1 MSLHNAAID
10 RRTGHFRRSGTA
22 AAANGN
28 GAGDNDDGN
37 GNNTGNGS
45 GNGSGQGSSSA
56 AASSSTAE
64 PTTAAATSAN
74 TQPTSQSANA
84 SGTSQSNSTS
94 ASAAAAQTSS
104 SSSSSSVAPTTTST
118 SSATSTSTSSSTS
131 SATLSATSQT
141 SSSTVSSTSQSSI
154 PASTSTST
162 HISTVIPT
170 AALATEVQTSSFASV
185 SHISTT
191 SSASAAS
198 STSSAKVSGAINTG
212 AVVGGIAGSLAAVA
226 IVGFLMAFFLRR
238 YNRKKRAARFEAS
251 QFRRSAMVLDEPAFT
266 PRPPEMVQNRENNY
280 ISSVTSTTSPGM
292 AGAGAYRFQQDHQD
306 VNQGQGHGAS
316 FDTEHEYYR
325 DQAGQQYYDEAPPVP
340 AVAMQRAPLQP
351 RQQYTFGQ
359 VSVGQPAVAE
369 NANPFGVDDYDGEH
383 VAYGSQPAA
392 GYYDNSQAYGNYA
405 AYSPPQTAHTAGAHP
420 SGQQASR
427 ASIIDESDAY
437 GGI

>member
-1 MSLHNAAID
+1 
-10 RRTGHFRRSGTA
+10 
-22 AAANGN
+22 
-28 GAGDNDDGN
+28 
-37 GNNTGNGS
+37 
-45 GNGSGQGSSSA
+45 
-56 AASSSTAE
+56 
-64 PTTAAATSAN
+64 
-74 TQPTSQSANA
+74 
-84 SGTSQSNSTS
+84 
-94 ASAAAAQTSS
+94 
-104 SSSSSSVAPTTTST
+104 
-118 SSATSTSTSSSTS
+118 TSTSSSAS

-154 PASTSTST
+154 PASTSTS
-162 HISTVIPT
+162 VI
-170 AALATEVQTSSFASV
+170 
-185 SHISTT
+185 SHITT
-191 SSASAAS
+191 SSSASAAS

-238 YNRKKRAARFEAS
+238 YNGKKRAARFEAS

-280 ISSVTSTTSPGM
+280 ISSVTSSTSPGM

-306 VNQGQGHGAS
+306 ANQGQGHGTS

-340 AVAMQRAPLQP
+340 AVPMQRAPLQP

-392 GYYDNSQAYGNYA
+392 GYYDNSQVYGNYA